1 MTDPG
6 FHRFIDEMKD
16 KLSLPLP
23 GLESQ
28 MRMAT
33 MKRILRKG
41 QVDVPE
47 DARKAGVLIM
57 FYSRNGEVHIPF
69 IKRNEYPGVH
79 SGQVSFPGGGWE
91 KDDKDIT
98 ATALRETEEEIGV
111 KRNLVTA
118 IGTLTNLYIPP
129 SNFLVTPVVA
139 YMDGQP
145 EFKPDPD
152 EVDRILEVPL
162 KELVMPGAIQEKE
175 ITIFPD
181 VRLKVPCFYIEE
193 QVIWGA
199 TAMMLC
205 ELVDIISPGS

>member
-1 MTDPG
+1 
-6 FHRFIDEMKD
+6 
-16 KLSLPLP
+16 
-23 GLESQ
+23 
-28 MRMAT
+28 
-33 MKRILRKG
+33 
-41 QVDVPE
+41 
-47 DARKAGVLIM
+47 
-57 FYSRNGEVHIPF
+57 
-69 IKRNEYPGVH
+69 
-79 SGQVSFPGGGWE
+79 
-91 KDDKDIT
+91 
-98 ATALRETEEEIGV
+98 
-111 KRNLVTA
+111 
-118 IGTLTNLYIPP
+118 
-129 SNFLVTPVVA
+129 
-139 YMDGQP
+139 MDGQP